1 VSLYRYGLRRSQ
13 RVLFHNEDDR
23 TLFLENNIVR
33 PDQTIVVRGSG
44 VDLRRFA
51 PQPARKSNG
60 APTFLFIGRFLK
72 DKGLREFISAAAAMR
87 QTQDAIFQVVGALEQ
102 HPKAVPE
109 DVIRSSVEKGDIE
122 LLGTTTDVRPYI
134 ANADCIV
141 LPSYREGLPRVL
153 LEAAA
158 MGKPTIATD
167 VPGCRDVVEHGITGL
182 LCEARSSASLANAMR
197 HFANIAPAD
206 RSAMGKQARSKAN
219 REFSEKRVAA
229 AYLEIVQEITGRHL
243 DTVPAR
249 VCYDLR

>member
-1 VSLYRYGLRRSQ
+1 
-13 RVLFHNEDDR
+13 
-23 TLFLENNIVR
+23 
-33 PDQTIVVRGSG
+33 
-44 VDLRRFA
+44 
-51 PQPARKSNG
+51 
-60 APTFLFIGRFLK
+60 
-72 DKGLREFISAAAAMR
+72 MR
-87 QTQDAIFQVVGALEQ
+87 QTQHAISQVVGALEQ